1 MRQSSVLKPFAV
13 AAGLAVLAFPAFAR
27 SEGGSDRA
35 GAYQATAPAQ
45 LVEPEPPQL
54 PGSGEMETTDQT
66 GTTGPSGSRAF
77 SIDSGAVDAIA
88 RMAKPA
94 GDYAATDTDRDLA
107 ARIRVAV
114 EGDPGLAPLLDD
126 SFHIEVDNG
135 AVTLLGRVMNAHPK
149 AQIGAKV
156 AALAGAHSVENDL
169 VIA

>member
-13 AAGLAVLAFPAFAR
+13 AAGIAVLAFPAFAH

-35 GAYQATAPAQ
+35 GAIQATAAAQ
-45 LVEPEPPQL
+45 PVESEPPQF
-54 PGSGEMETTDQT
+54 PGSGEMETTDRT

-77 SIDSGAVDAIA
+77 SIDSGAVDAFA
-88 RMAKPA
+88 RIAKPA
-94 GDYAATDTDRDLA
+94 GDYAVTDTDRDLA

-114 EGDPGLAPLLDD
+114 DGDPDLAPLLDD
-126 SFHIEVDNG
+126 SFHITVDNG
-135 AVTLLGRVMNAHPK
+135 TVTLLGRVMNAPAK
-149 AQIGAKV
+149 EQIGAKV